1 MPISN
6 SPSPAKS
13 RPASTLL
20 LARQAVASS
29 TMYTALEQ
37 NLSGKYGISLGMCG
51 DEIVDNSFADNLEK
65 SGFLK
70 EQWGGRL
77 S

>member
-1 MPISN
+1 
-6 SPSPAKS
+6 
-13 RPASTLL
+13 
-20 LARQAVASS
+20 
-29 TMYTALEQ
+29 MYTALEQ